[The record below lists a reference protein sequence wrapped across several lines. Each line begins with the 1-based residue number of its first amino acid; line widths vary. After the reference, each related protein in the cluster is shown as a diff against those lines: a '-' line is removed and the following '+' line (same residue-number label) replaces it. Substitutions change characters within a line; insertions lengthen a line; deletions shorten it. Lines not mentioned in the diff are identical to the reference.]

1 MIYVP
6 KFKTSKICT
15 NLNFK
20 ENSFIC
26 LFFICLFRQI
36 SPEMEH
42 FRVPRNQRFSLPPT
56 MVVSGIRQFRPLHPW
71 TWSLPYAIQIQI
83 LYTPLKV
90 WNNGIR
96 RKLLKYLNM
105 WWSYFGN
112 IPVNISQTSLR
123 KMFAKIGR
131 WPTTT
136 IF

>member
-1 MIYVP
+1 
-6 KFKTSKICT
+6 
-15 NLNFK
+15 
-20 ENSFIC
+20 
-26 LFFICLFRQI
+26 
-36 SPEMEH
+36 MEH

-123 KMFAKIGR
+123 KMFCKNRKMTHHNYLLISLMKLTSFMLQ
-131 WPTTT
+131 TTKT
-136 IF
+136 LQSFRLLKHYCTTKEFLVC